1 MSHLD
6 CQGRRRVSNKTARYF
21 KQKLFWTWF
30 RIAKAAAFRRLA
42 AQPIKFPLGKEFFSF
57 QVQEF
62 DLFAAAL
69 EHARRTG

>member
-6 CQGRRRVSNKTARYF
+6 CQGRRRVSNKTAKYF

-42 AQPIKFPLGKEFFSF
+42 AQPIKFPLGK
-57 QVQEF
+57 
-62 DLFAAAL
+62 
-69 EHARRTG
+69 